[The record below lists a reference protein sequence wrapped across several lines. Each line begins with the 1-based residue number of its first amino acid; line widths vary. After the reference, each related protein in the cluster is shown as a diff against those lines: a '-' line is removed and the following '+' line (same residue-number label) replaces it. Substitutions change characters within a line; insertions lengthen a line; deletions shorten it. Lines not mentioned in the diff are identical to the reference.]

1 VQHSLHSSSEPSPG
15 SQTGMPPFWS
25 ASWQQHQQQTQKA
38 IPGGREPSS
47 SNLTSRVL
55 SPVGG
60 SFLGMHSVAGA
71 AVGAGQGLTP
81 AALAAAA
88 AGSDVPEATAERL
101 QQLLRDGQDLHDEEA
116 EHQTTPQTTPR
127 AVPRTVG
134 ACILSSCTCGSMS

>member
-38 IPGGREPSS
+38 IPGGRQPSS
-47 SNLTSRVL
+47 SNPTSRVL

-60 SFLGMHSVAGA
+60 SFLGMQAVAGA

-116 EHQTTPQTTPR
+116 EQTTPQTTPR

-134 ACILSSCTCGSMS
+134 TYILASCTCGSMC